1 MIVGGI
7 ASADGHKRPTSHLDH
22 GPEKI
27 VFDGNVRAALCAAS
41 GSRARCGAGVPC
53 GIAYVARETEGPP
66 VTV

>member
-7 ASADGHKRPTSHLDH
+7 ASADGHNRPSSHLNH

-27 VFDGNVRAALCAAS
+27 VFDGSVRADLCAAS

-53 GIAYVARETEGPP
+53 DVAYDARETEGPP
-66 VTV
+66 VTM